1 MKKGWIIFILLIA
14 ILIVGGSLIRRKD
27 ENKDEH
33 IENIEKNQT
42 KIVLYFSNEKTG
54 ELEREYR
61 YVNINEIKDN
71 MEATI
76 INELLK
82 GPENKDLVSQIP
94 IETKVNN
101 VSTEKR
107 KNYNRFFKRI

>member
-1 MKKGWIIFILLIA
+1 MKNGKIIVILLII
-14 ILIVGGSLIRRKD
+14 ILIIGGSLIFRKD
-27 ENKDEH
+27 KNNKKYE
-33 IENIEKNQT
+33 ENIEKNQT

-61 YVNINEIKDN
+61 YVNIDEIKDN
-71 MEATI
+71 METTI